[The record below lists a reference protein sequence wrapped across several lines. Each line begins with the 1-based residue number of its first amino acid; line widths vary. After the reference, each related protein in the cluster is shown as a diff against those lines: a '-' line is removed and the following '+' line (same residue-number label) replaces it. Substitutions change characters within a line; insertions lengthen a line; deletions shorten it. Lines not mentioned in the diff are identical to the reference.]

1 MLIALSMYFDD
12 EDAYS
17 QDNYPDLTED
27 EIIRMMKE
35 DFVDTILKQ
44 WSWEELMESLVVIPD

>member
-35 DFVDTILKQ
+35 DFIDTVRKQ
-44 WSWEELMESLVVIPD
+44 WDDEELMEALVVIPD